1 MTTGFTQAFNID
13 INRFNMILRQHLF
26 RELRCEFMYAGYFAA
41 GCAVQVRMLV
51 GVVEWLFFL
60 CIRLNMSVAILR
72 ELKFPRAII
81 T

>member
-1 MTTGFTQAFNID
+1 MLILLIKQFKCNLIAFLMWMTTGFTQAFNID

-51 GVVEWLFFL
+51 GVVE
-60 CIRLNMSVAILR
+60 
-72 ELKFPRAII
+72 
-81 T
+81 